1 MNRSPS
7 DIDASDPFS
16 RPIDSPPLQPLRQ
29 LYDGIVNYDE
39 DPLELHSE
47 VFAPVGED
55 LCYSS
60 TTMLTENKIVMV
72 EERRRNIFVL
82 EFRPKYL
89 KIKGMFNFKEQPAY
103 VASVRQNEFVVTF
116 PKRHAVRFVKFVEKR
131 FDVNEAIDVHG
142 ECAGIRMLGETGNML
157 IAYPVFRELKILTS
171 TGKVLNTISTLS
183 LGLTFRPLS
192 LAVFEELIFL
202 VDRSTNCVLKCLL
215 FDKKVQVM
223 DVTYLKNC
231 SKEMLTHII
240 VSSNGVLY
248 ETDSFDGMIY
258 QLGKLWRLRSSMS
271 QSTTF
276 IGQMVS
282 AQYVENLQFLS
293 TC

>member
-1 MNRSPS
+1 
-7 DIDASDPFS
+7 
-16 RPIDSPPLQPLRQ
+16 
-29 LYDGIVNYDE
+29 
-39 DPLELHSE
+39 
-47 VFAPVGED
+47 
-55 LCYSS
+55 
-60 TTMLTENKIVMV
+60 
-72 EERRRNIFVL
+72 
-82 EFRPKYL
+82 
-89 KIKGMFNFKEQPAY
+89 
-103 VASVRQNEFVVTF
+103 
-116 PKRHAVRFVKFVEKR
+116 
-131 FDVNEAIDVHG
+131 
-142 ECAGIRMLGETGNML
+142 MLGETGNML
-157 IAYPVFRELKILTS
+157 IAYPVFRELKILTN

-215 FDKKVQVM
+215 FDKKLQVI
-223 DVTYLKNC
+223 DATYLKNC

-248 ETDSFDGMIY
+248 KTDSFDGMIY
-258 QLGKLWRLRSSMS
+258 QLVKLWRLRSSMS
-271 QSTTF
+271 KSTTF